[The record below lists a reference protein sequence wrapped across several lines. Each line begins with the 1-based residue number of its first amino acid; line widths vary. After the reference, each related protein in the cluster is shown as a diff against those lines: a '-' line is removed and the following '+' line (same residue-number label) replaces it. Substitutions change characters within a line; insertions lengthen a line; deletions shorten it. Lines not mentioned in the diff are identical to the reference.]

1 VTRKEK
7 SANMSD
13 EEFAKIP
20 AVRDFNRNLKL
31 LEAIKEMH
39 SGELFCE
46 IKLTDIAE
54 RFSAKMGE
62 TYSSLKVAALLRKIM
77 GDWCIMKRGS
87 RYYAMVQIDIL
98 NKRIKEYAM
107 WRV

>member
-1 VTRKEK
+1 
-7 SANMSD
+7 MSD

-20 AVRDFNRNLKL
+20 AVREFNMHLKL
-31 LEAIKEMH
+31 LETLKEMH
-39 SGELFCE
+39 SGELFDT
-46 IKLTDIAE
+46 IKLNLIAE
-54 RFSAKMGE
+54 RFSTKMGE

-77 GDWCIMKRGS
+77 GDWCITKRGS

-98 NKRIKEYAM
+98 NKRIKKYAM